1 MREDLSQ
8 VLDAWGLVVI
18 VLVPLGGGVFLFGAR
33 GRGEFCGDSDWDF
46 LVILQKDRIEKS
58 DYDSVI
64 YPLTFLGWKLG
75 LDFVPVIYTE
85 NDWNNRKGTLFYH
98 NVQTDSIKII

>member
-1 MREDLSQ
+1 MR
-8 VLDAWGLVVI
+8 
-18 VLVPLGGGVFLFGAR
+18 LFRRAGAS
-33 GRGEFCGDSDWDF
+33 FSSDHGHGATSEQIRIGIFWSF
-46 LVILQKDRIEKS
+46 FKKDRIEKS

-64 YPLTFLGWKLG
+64 YPLTLLGWKLG

-98 NVQTDSIKII
+98 NVQTDSIKIV

>member
-1 MREDLSQ
+1 MR
-8 VLDAWGLVVI
+8 
-18 VLVPLGGGVFLFGAR
+18 LFRRAGAS
-33 GRGEFCGDSDWDF
+33 FSSDHGHGATSE
-46 LVILQKDRIEKS
+46 Q
-58 DYDSVI
+58 I
-64 YPLTFLGWKLG
+64 YPLTLLGWKLG